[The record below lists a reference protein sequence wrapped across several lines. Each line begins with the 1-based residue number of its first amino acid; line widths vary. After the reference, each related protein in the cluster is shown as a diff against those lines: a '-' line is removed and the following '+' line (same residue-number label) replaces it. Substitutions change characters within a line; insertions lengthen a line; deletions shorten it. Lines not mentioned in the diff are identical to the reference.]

1 MSIHSNAQSSLQ
13 VAHIARECVYPIATP
28 LLVAGWSHGSISPKL
43 KFLEVITII
52 DEQYRVALFVVLAII
67 IAHTYCPI
75 FDSAYRS
82 KQSDIICSVSHGN
95 KWTIHAT
102 NLFVYGFLAFH
113 IYDKHASVMN
123 TIAFVGLVADMAYNQ
138 FVIKDLE
145 HELGHGAGG
154 PWFLALSF
162 IIFFGVS
169 KAFL

>member
-1 MSIHSNAQSSLQ
+1 LNQHIYSNSL
-13 VAHIARECVYPIATP
+13 HC
-28 LLVAGWSHGSISPKL
+28 L
-43 KFLEVITII
+43 
-52 DEQYRVALFVVLAII
+52 
-67 IAHTYCPI
+67 
-75 FDSAYRS
+75 
-82 KQSDIICSVSHGN
+82 DIIRSVSHGN

-113 IYDKHASVMN
+113 IYDKHASFMN
-123 TIAFVGLVADMAYNQ
+123 TVAFVGLVADMAYNQ

-169 KAFL
+169 KAFLPLA